1 MPIVLRIDAYAFGF
15 FASDRTEPPH
25 VHVRCRGKNAKF
37 WLNPVSV
44 ASKGRFR
51 PHELTRVEALIR
63 ENEAR
68 LLEAW
73 HEYFN
78 R

>member
-15 FASDRTEPPH
+15 FASDRSEPPH
-25 VHVRCRGKNAKF
+25 VHVRSHGKKAKF
-37 WLNPVSV
+37 WLRPVSV
-44 ASKGRFR
+44 AKAGRFR
-51 PHELTRVEALIR
+51 PHELNRIEALIR

-68 LLEAW
+68 LLQAW
-73 HEYFN
+73 HEYFD